1 MSRGKHRAKA
11 LAAWPD
17 SRFNAGGSTDNRTNE
32 TTNRALYRGK
42 HMTTKAAKKNRSRLQ
57 QDFIPNFEMR
67 SVLVIAT
74 FAVSAAYAQ
83 TATRPASPGQNNPVA
98 MTTAADR
105 ADNTAMASQ
114 VKTASNP
121 VDAAFNRA
129 DTDHDGRLSRKE
141 AEHFPMLS
149 QRFDTIDTNRDS
161 FISREEFDRAV
172 GN

>member
-1 MSRGKHRAKA
+1 MIEPANEA
-11 LAAWPD
+11 
-17 SRFNAGGSTDNRTNE
+17 TNPA
-32 TTNRALYRGK
+32 TRKG
-42 HMTTKAAKKNRSRLQ
+42 HDMTTKAAKKNRSRLQ

-83 TATRPASPGQNNPVA
+83 TNARSAAPGQNNPMA

-105 ADNTAMASQ
+105 TDNTAMANQVNQVNQ
-114 VKTASNP
+114 VKTSSSAL
-121 VDAAFNRA
+121 DAAFNRA
-129 DTDHDGRLSRKE
+129 DTDRDGRLSRKE

-149 QRFDTIDTNRDS
+149 QRFDAIDMNRDS
-161 FISREEFDRAV
+161 FISREEFDRAA

>member
-1 MSRGKHRAKA
+1 
-11 LAAWPD
+11 
-17 SRFNAGGSTDNRTNE
+17 
-32 TTNRALYRGK
+32 
-42 HMTTKAAKKNRSRLQ
+42 MTTKAAKKNRSRLQ

-83 TATRPASPGQNNPVA
+83 THSRPATPGQNNPVS

-105 ADNTAMASQ
+105 TENTAMANQVNQ
-114 VKTASNP
+114 VKTSTNNL
-121 VDAAFNRA
+121 DAAFNRA
-129 DTDHDGRLSRKE
+129 DADRDGRLSRKE

-149 QRFDTIDTNRDS
+149 QRFDAIDMNRDS
-161 FISREEFDRAV
+161 FISREEFDRAA